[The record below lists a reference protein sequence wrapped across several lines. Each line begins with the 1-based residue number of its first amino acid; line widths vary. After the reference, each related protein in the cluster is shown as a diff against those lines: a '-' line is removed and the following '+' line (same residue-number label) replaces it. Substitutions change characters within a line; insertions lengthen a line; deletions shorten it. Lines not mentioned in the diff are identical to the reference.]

1 MLGKPLTTAHA
12 LAAVVMATAAMFEAG
27 YGGQGAGFT
36 PLSVTTALLYGL
48 ALLAARW
55 SALGGVALLALTTL
69 VTALAVRGFPTSG
82 GSQLIASMVLVA
94 LAGYRLPRPTGL
106 AAYAVTA
113 LVPSTTII
121 VAGEPV
127 WELAFYG
134 LILLPAWV
142 VGVLLRREQQRSA
155 ELAALAE
162 ELRREREW
170 QAQVAVAEERTR
182 ISREMHDAVAHTVS
196 VMTLQVGVVRRRLTS
211 GTPEEETL
219 RGAEQLGRQAVDE
232 LRRIVGLVRTGESAA
247 LAPVPSLAQL
257 GELVEQVRRSGT
269 SVELDLEGPV
279 AEVPPAVGMSAYRIV
294 QEGLTN
300 ALKHAPG
307 AAVTVEVRVDE
318 AAVQVEVRNARGTG
332 RAQTTAHGGHGL
344 VGLRERVQVLGGRL
358 TSEATPAGGHRLV
371 AVLPLAT
378 AGVSS

>member
-1 MLGKPLTTAHA
+1 
-12 LAAVVMATAAMFEAG
+12 
-27 YGGQGAGFT
+27 
-36 PLSVTTALLYGL
+36 
-48 ALLAARW
+48 
-55 SALGGVALLALTTL
+55 
-69 VTALAVRGFPTSG
+69 
-82 GSQLIASMVLVA
+82 
-94 LAGYRLPRPTGL
+94 
-106 AAYAVTA
+106 
-113 LVPSTTII
+113 
-121 VAGEPV
+121 
-127 WELAFYG
+127 
-134 LILLPAWV
+134 
-142 VGVLLRREQQRSA
+142 
-155 ELAALAE
+155 
-162 ELRREREW
+162 
-170 QAQVAVAEERTR
+170 
-182 ISREMHDAVAHTVS
+182 
-196 VMTLQVGVVRRRLTS
+196 MTLQVGVVRRRLTS

-307 AAVTVEVRVDE
+307 AAVRVEVRVDE

-332 RAQTTAHGGHGL
+332 RAQTTVHGGHGL

-378 AGVSS
+378 AGVAS